1 MIERGSAATD
11 LWFNVGRVPKHPAL
25 YLGGGRKMK
34 KEVGQII
41 GAFCID
47 HCYQYGGRA
56 FVFDN
61 ASYIADLL
69 NIEEKEVIGLI
80 PPEFYVYADP
90 EEETEHDMIIWGHL
104 SEEDYVHYGEYLTQV
119 FDEARKHREAGIR
132 QFVQAAKK
140 LRIPLRSVKHLSVA
154 KVQAGRQGSAPKN
167 PPRTEKKTKSGD
179 GKTDP
184 DPEPPRQLLYTFKS
198 FAQLVD
204 CSEKTLRNKVSAG
217 LFPQPQKTAFG
228 PRFTQQHLDFAVTPP
243 AKPARGRGR
252 PRIADLVAGGVQ

>member
-1 MIERGSAATD
+1 
-11 LWFNVGRVPKHPAL
+11 
-25 YLGGGRKMK
+25 MK
-34 KEVGQII
+34 KEVVQFID
-41 GAFCID
+41 AFCID

-69 NIEEKEVIGLI
+69 NIEEKEVIRLI

-104 SEEDYVHYGEYLTQV
+104 SEEDHVHYGEHLTQV

-132 QFVQAAKK
+132 QFIQAAKK
-140 LRIPLRSVKHLSVA
+140 LRIPLRSSLEVKHLSVA

-167 PPRTEKKTKSGD
+167 PPRPEKKTKSGD
-179 GKTDP
+179 GNSKDP
-184 DPEPPRQLLYTFKS
+184 DPERPRQLYTFKS

-217 LFPQPQKTAFG
+217 LFPSLKKP
-228 PRFTQQHLDFAVTPP
+228 HLV
-243 AKPARGRGR
+243 
-252 PRIADLVAGGVQ
+252 LVLPSNTLILP